1 MLENWENAV
10 VSHIGGALYVPV
22 GYGKAVH
29 TDRINHGFVLNEE
42 GSIKDYVFSDGRVMR
57 TEGQALFYPIQKLV
71 CGKGGIGASVQPC
84 LLDNGAHLGHAPHDL
99 HFSARFLAQFF
110 DGVILSR
117 RAVHTVNDVLAN

>member
-57 TEGQALFYPIQKLV
+57 TEGQALFYLPKGSSYHVDTFAHTGCYAINFEANISGDPFSIIPRNAEPLFKLF
-71 CGKGGIGASVQPC
+71 KEGICIVEIYV
-84 LLDNGAHLGHAPHDL
+84 D
-99 HFSARFLAQFF
+99 
-110 DGVILSR
+110 
-117 RAVHTVNDVLAN
+117 